1 MTVMYNQYL
10 DDSDF
15 ILLDPEPHS
24 HPTGQDRQN
33 QSRHN
38 QPHPA
43 PHGQRHPGMGQSQNN
58 RSVPHPKSPVKSK
71 NDLLGEVTGGLSQ
84 LLDGVL
90 KHFSLE
96 NFDTGDILL
105 VLIILF
111 LYLESGD
118 NLELVITLG
127 LLLLLGLGDDK
138 PKDGDTPQA
147 AS

>member
-1 MTVMYNQYL
+1 MYNQYL

-15 ILLDPEPHS
+15 ILLDQEPQS
-24 HPTGQDRQN
+24 PQSAQNRQGQGQDRGPGQE
-33 QSRHN
+33 QRHASPN
-38 QPHPA
+38 HRRPA
-43 PHGQRHPGMGQSQNN
+43 PTRPQEPPR
-58 RSVPHPKSPVKSK
+58 SK

-90 KHFSLE
+90 KHFSLK

-111 LYLESGD
+111 LYLEGD

-127 LLLLLGLGDDK
+127 LLLLLGL
-138 PKDGDTPQA
+138 DGDEPKNEEE
-147 AS
+147 SL

>member
-1 MTVMYNQYL
+1 MYNQYL

-15 ILLDPEPHS
+15 ILLDPEPHGQS
-24 HPTGQDRQN
+24 TGQDRQN

-43 PHGQRHPGMGQSQNN
+43 PHGQRHPGTGQNQNN
-58 RSVPHPKSPVKSK
+58 RSVPHPQSPVKSK

-111 LYLESGD
+111 LYLEGD

-127 LLLLLGLGDDK
+127 LLLLLGLGDDDSAK
-138 PKDGDTPQA
+138 ETA
-147 AS
+147 EN

>member
-1 MTVMYNQYL
+1 MYNQYL

-15 ILLDPEPHS
+15 ILLDPEPQ
-24 HPTGQDRQN
+24 GQPAGQNRQN
-33 QSRHN
+33 QNRQGQN
-38 QPHPA
+38 HPA
-43 PHGQRHPGMGQSQNN
+43 PNGQRHPGPGQNQNH
-58 RSVPHPKSPVKSK
+58 HPFAHPQSPVKSK

-127 LLLLLGLGDDK
+127 LLLLLGLGDEK
-138 PKDGDTPQA
+138 PKDGDAPQA
-147 AS
+147 EG

>member
-1 MTVMYNQYL
+1 MYNQYL

-15 ILLDPEPHS
+15 VLLEPEPQGPS
-24 HPTGQDRQN
+24 PGRRPQGQGHPPHQHPGQNHPASRPAE
-33 QSRHN
+33 QSR
-38 QPHPA
+38 
-43 PHGQRHPGMGQSQNN
+43 
-58 RSVPHPKSPVKSK
+58 SK
-71 NDLLGEVTGGLSQ
+71 NDLIGEVTGGLGQ

-111 LYLESGD
+111 LYLEGD

-127 LLLLLGLGDDK
+127 LLLLLGLGDDEK
-138 PKDGDTPQA
+138 PHENDQ
-147 AS
+147 S

>member
-1 MTVMYNQYL
+1 MYNQYL

-15 ILLDPEPHS
+15 ILLDPEPQS
-24 HPTGQDRQN
+24 PQSAQNRQGQERGPGHEQ
-33 QSRHN
+33 RHASPN
-38 QPHPA
+38 HRRPA
-43 PHGQRHPGMGQSQNN
+43 PARPQEPPR
-58 RSVPHPKSPVKSK
+58 SK

-90 KHFSLE
+90 KHFSLK

-111 LYLESGD
+111 LYLEGD

-127 LLLLLGLGDDK
+127 LLLLLGL
-138 PKDGDTPQA
+138 DGDEPKNEEE
-147 AS
+147 SL

>member
-1 MTVMYNQYL
+1 MYNQYL
-10 DDSDF
+10 DDRDL
-15 ILLDPEPHS
+15 ILLDSEPQGPNRPGRNRS
-24 HPTGQDRQN
+24 GPQHPNHQNRPGQTYPAQGPGHPPAPAFHRPQETGQ
-33 QSRHN
+33 
-38 QPHPA
+38 
-43 PHGQRHPGMGQSQNN
+43 
-58 RSVPHPKSPVKSK
+58 SK
-71 NDLLGEVTGGLSQ
+71 NDLLTEVTGGLGQ

-90 KHFSLE
+90 KHFSLK

-138 PKDGDTPQA
+138 PGEGDAPPDDGQ
-147 AS
+147 